1 VTENIVV
8 IVFRIRTIDLYPNG
22 DDAYNI
28 FLTINL
34 KATLTANMSEGWSR
48 DVKFKLLVF
57 NQVDADKTIMMKY
70 QSKYVNYRIRRD
82 CSESNASNWC
92 HTKVNLQLNKLGGSF
107 LGFRLKKINGK
118 KIWLSFKMRRR
129 LDLFGSSNHYFL
141 GYFMRVNKL
150 QT

>member
-22 DDAYNI
+22 DDAYNR

-57 NQVDADKTIMMKY
+57 NQVDADKTI
-70 QSKYVNYRIRRD
+70 
-82 CSESNASNWC
+82 
-92 HTKVNLQLNKLGGSF
+92 TKGIL
-107 LGFRLKKINGK
+107 
-118 KIWLSFKMRRR
+118 
-129 LDLFGSSNHYFL
+129 
-141 GYFMRVNKL
+141 
-150 QT
+150 